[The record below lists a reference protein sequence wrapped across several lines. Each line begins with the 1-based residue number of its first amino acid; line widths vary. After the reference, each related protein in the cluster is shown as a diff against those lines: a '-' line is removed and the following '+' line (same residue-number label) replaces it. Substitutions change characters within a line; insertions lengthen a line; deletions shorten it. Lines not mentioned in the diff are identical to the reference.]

1 MCRYLPRVVDAA
13 AVDGDGPEE
22 EHEEAEEG
30 GEHQHLVV
38 EPEPGEVEPDLVT
51 SVQCHLILQQI
62 SLPCRRNIS
71 SRATAAAACRS
82 FSNEPTP

>member
-1 MCRYLPRVVDAA
+1 MYRYLPRVVDAA

-38 EPEPGEVEPDLVT
+38 EPQPGKIEP
-51 SVQCHLILQQI
+51 HL
-62 SLPCRRNIS
+62 RKKE
-71 SRATAAAACRS
+71 
-82 FSNEPTP
+82 FV

>member
-1 MCRYLPRVVDAA
+1 MYRYLPRVVDAA

-38 EPEPGEVEPDLVT
+38 EPEPGEVEADLWVT
-51 SVQCHLILQQI
+51 GVQCHH
-62 SLPCRRNIS
+62 
-71 SRATAAAACRS
+71 T
-82 FSNEPTP
+82 

>member
-1 MCRYLPRVVDAA
+1 MIYISRYLPRVVDAA

-38 EPEPGEVEPDLVT
+38 EAEPGEVETDLAMT
-51 SVQCHLILQQI
+51 GVQCHHH
-62 SLPCRRNIS
+62 
-71 SRATAAAACRS
+71 T
-82 FSNEPTP
+82 